1 MDNKEHRH
9 RGGADDRVHCETA
22 EEAVAEYI
30 SLYPNW
36 TEDELYASEANWN
49 D

>member
-1 MDNKEHRH
+1 MT
-9 RGGADDRVHCETA
+9 GFYCETA

-36 TEDELYASEANWN
+36 TEDELYASESGWN